1 MLRKLI
7 AVSIVSLVVVAV
19 VAACD
24 DDSGTVNSGV
34 PLLSGDTA
42 KPVNEVTTQE
52 AKAWCESYKAKASE
66 MYDTTT
72 QCEIAGL
79 MVAMMAGGADIATQ
93 CNAVKEQCLANPG
106 EYLEEQDDDPA
117 AEIDCDGTMNDDLK
131 DCDATVGEFNA
142 CYDALIVEGQK
153 VMNKISCN
161 MSMEDMM
168 AMQDFSEFG
177 PEQVP
182 ACKPLMDKCPE
193 LFEGEEDTEYP
204 DVMEQDF
211 VDFDM

>member
-1 MLRKLI
+1 MLRRLI
-7 AVSIVSLVVVAV
+7 AVSIVSVVVVAV

-34 PLLSGDTA
+34 PALAGETT
-42 KPVNEVTTQE
+42 KPVNQVTEQE
-52 AKAWCESYKAKASE
+52 AKDWCESYKVKAAA

-72 QCEIAGL
+72 QCELAGL
-79 MVAMMAGGADIATQ
+79 MVAMMAGGQDIATQ
-93 CNAVKEQCLANPG
+93 CNAVKDQCLANPG
-106 EYLEEQDDDPA
+106 EYLEGGDEPTDDL
-117 AEIDCDGTMNDDLK
+117 DCDGAMTEDLK

-142 CYDALIVEGQK
+142 CFDALVVDGQK

-168 AMQDFSEFG
+168 AMQEYSEFG
-177 PEQVP
+177 PEQIP